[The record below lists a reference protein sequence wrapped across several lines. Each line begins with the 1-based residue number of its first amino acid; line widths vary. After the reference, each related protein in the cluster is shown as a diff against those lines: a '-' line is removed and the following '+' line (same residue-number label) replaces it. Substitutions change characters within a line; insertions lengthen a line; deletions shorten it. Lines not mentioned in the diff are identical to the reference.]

1 MAVRGLNTDMD
12 ANDFPLACA
21 TRVGSDFCWP
31 ATQVLGALDA
41 FTLASVVLLGV
52 ELWKMR
58 DDGTPEVLGWTDYNV
73 DLGVPWPEAVRA
85 SHRLAVDAVL
95 GFDGDLD
102 LWVNVTWLPP
112 TESTSFKASAK

>member
-1 MAVRGLNTDMD
+1 MS
-12 ANDFPLACA
+12 ANDLPLACA

-41 FTLASVVLLGV
+41 FALASVVLLGV
-52 ELWKMR
+52 ELWKMH
-58 DDGTPEVLGWTDYNV
+58 DDGAPEVLGWTDYNV
-73 DLGVPWPEAVRA
+73 DLGQPWPEAVRA

-102 LWVNVTWLPP
+102 LWVNVTWVSSA
-112 TESTSFKASAK
+112 ESTPTGVSAE